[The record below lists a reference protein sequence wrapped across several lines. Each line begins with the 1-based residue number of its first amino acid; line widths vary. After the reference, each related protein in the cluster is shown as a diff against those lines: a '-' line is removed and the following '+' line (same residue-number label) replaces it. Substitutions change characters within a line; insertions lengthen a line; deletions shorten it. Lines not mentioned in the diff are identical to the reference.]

1 MPSER
6 PFQHVQFSAQQIDL
20 GAQVVLHR
28 HTGDHGEMGQRFAA
42 GLVADQKGLDALAQ
56 RLGRNGDA
64 DGPVAG
70 AVGHGGH
77 ARAGPK
83 RRSNR
88 IGKGQV
94 RKGINLSTVSS
105 WRRRRSLDLPS
116 VVFACCLL
124 SPADADTGPVRI
136 GESFHDLA
144 AYPLSEFGTV
154 AEVLKRLDLGAQV
167 YAKGGGNCRELVDIP
182 FGQEQTYDSWRDA
195 LFIVQS
201 VKVECWAVL
210 QFDPSLPVAQTGN
223 RDEVTLEMVQDILAQ
238 AEPPSDENDKWK
250 KIASEPSAKTFFW
263 RDPDNLTLSS
273 EGGWKSPDGNFEFHL
288 LVADGDDR
296 IVEVTHSVKGHR
308 TRVYGVRWRKTAT
321 GGEVVDIFPDLD

>member
-1 MPSER
+1 M
-6 PFQHVQFSAQQIDL
+6 
-20 GAQVVLHR
+20 
-28 HTGDHGEMGQRFAA
+28 
-42 GLVADQKGLDALAQ
+42 
-56 RLGRNGDA
+56 
-64 DGPVAG
+64 
-70 AVGHGGH
+70 
-77 ARAGPK
+77 
-83 RRSNR
+83 
-88 IGKGQV
+88 
-94 RKGINLSTVSS
+94 STISS
-105 WRRRRSLDLPS
+105 WRRRRSLDLAS

-124 SPADADTGPVRI
+124 SPADADTGPVRL

-154 AEVLKRLDLGAQV
+154 AEVLKRLDLGVQV
-167 YAKGGGNCRELVDIP
+167 YAKGVGNCRELVDIP
-182 FGQEQTYDSWRDA
+182 FGQEQTYESWRDA

-210 QFDPSLPVAQTGN
+210 QFHPSLPVAQTGN

-263 RDPDNLTLSS
+263 RNPDNLTLSS

-288 LVADGDDR
+288 LVADGDNR
-296 IVEVTHSVKGHR
+296 IVEVTHSVRGHR

-321 GGEVVDIFPDLD
+321 GGEVIDIFPDLD